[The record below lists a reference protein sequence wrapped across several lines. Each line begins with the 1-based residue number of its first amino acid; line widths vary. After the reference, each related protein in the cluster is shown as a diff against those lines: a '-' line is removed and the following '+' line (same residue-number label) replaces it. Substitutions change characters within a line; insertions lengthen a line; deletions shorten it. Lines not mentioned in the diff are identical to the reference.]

1 MKQLGKEFRG
11 EMAFIV
17 SDIYDVTADQV
28 RRWVR
33 QRLEILEKFHCIKM
47 RGKSRIRK
55 KQLGRF
61 ARAEEIV
68 HEQFV
73 HHRKQGRPIG
83 PKFLRQAM
91 RREVQKIAADD
102 QCDMKV
108 RIAARAFRGGSTWLQ
123 RFCRRWGMCLRRKTN
138 VKKIPIEERAKK
150 IKRWMAIFRLY
161 LRSFQARLSPLA
173 RHTSAICHK
182 YVPTSKPSMA
192 TCRPRP
198 VGYVGIVP
206 HDWFA

>member
-1 MKQLGKEFRG
+1 M
-11 EMAFIV
+11 
-17 SDIYDVTADQV
+17 
-28 RRWVR
+28 
-33 QRLEILEKFHCIKM
+33 
-47 RGKSRIRK
+47 RK

-68 HEQFV
+68 HEQNV